1 MAGTKGI
8 MMAFAFVLVAFHF
21 TSSETLTNG
30 KLHVKTTFNTKT
42 TFKIM
47 SKIEKNTKNY
57 NFSKWHSCPL
67 IYHILLLVL
76 ASKIIL
82 KGVFLGSPFI

>member
-30 KLHVKTTFNTKT
+30 KLHQKLLLTQRLLSKLFWMRRCLNLRKTP
-42 TFKIM
+42 
-47 SKIEKNTKNY
+47 KNTIFLND
-57 NFSKWHSCPL
+57 
-67 IYHILLLVL
+67 IYRILLLVL